1 MENIY
6 RSPDEAYPFLADE
19 PQDLRCDFEL
29 LTDELSCQSDAA
41 DLVQREAGGGKGSA
55 GADEAADAGIRR
67 NGEPFCASAG
77 L

>member
-29 LTDELSCQSDAA
+29 LTLP
-41 DLVQREAGGGKGSA
+41 
-55 GADEAADAGIRR
+55 EAARSKTDESITLFTPGDNRKRFYALPGVFLFTKK
-67 NGEPFCASAG
+67 NA
-77 L
+77 